1 MSPAPRIAL
10 RVPTVDGHREWRVFE
25 KPLDILTP
33 PTK

>member
-1 MSPAPRIAL
+1 L

-25 KPLDILTP
+25 KPLDILQAHTPDEVTP